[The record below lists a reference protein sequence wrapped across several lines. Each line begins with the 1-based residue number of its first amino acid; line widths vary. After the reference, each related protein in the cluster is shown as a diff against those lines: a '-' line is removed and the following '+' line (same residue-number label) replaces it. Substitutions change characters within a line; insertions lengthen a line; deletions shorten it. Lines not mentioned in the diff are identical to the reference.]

1 MFDNQEH
8 YHSSDRFPS
17 RDTLLWLNSLE
28 RVRNVS
34 ANYTIDDTDD
44 YVLVDTT
51 SGDITITLPKPLN
64 GRKLV
69 IANFAVANDVILT
82 STVDINSSAADLNIA
97 AGVTVTIKD
106 IAGEWLVW

>member
-34 ANYTIDDTDD
+34 ANYTVDNNDD
-44 YVLVDTT
+44 YLIVDTT
-51 SGDITITLPKPLN
+51 TADVTITLPSPLN

-69 IANFAVANDVILT
+69 VANFAGANDVILT
-82 STVDINSSAADLNIA
+82 STVDINNSASDLVVV
-97 AGVTVTIKD
+97 GTVTVKD
-106 IAGEWLVW
+106 IGGEWLVF